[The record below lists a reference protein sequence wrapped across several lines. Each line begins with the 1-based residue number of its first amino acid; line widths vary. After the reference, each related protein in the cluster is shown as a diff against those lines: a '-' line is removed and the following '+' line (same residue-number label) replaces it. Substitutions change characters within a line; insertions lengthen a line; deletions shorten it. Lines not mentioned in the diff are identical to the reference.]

1 MTGSSLPCINAVL
14 FDLDG
19 TLLDTHGDLCNA
31 LNRIEKSCGKPPTPH
46 RLLRPYVSQGAM
58 KMICMA
64 FGYEADSPQAKSL
77 WKEMI
82 RLYAEDIASMT
93 VPFPGIRESLEYL
106 SCNDIG
112 WGIVTNK
119 PERLSRL
126 LLDKLELGSVPR
138 CIVGGDTLATKKPHP
153 EPLLHA
159 CRALRVDPSEAVYV
173 GDDERDVIAGR
184 CAGMLTV
191 TVRYGYHPPDN
202 PPDSWR
208 ADRIIDHASELIPL
222 LVDARRCRP

>member
-1 MTGSSLPCINAVL
+1 MTGSPLPCINAVL

-46 RLLRPYVSQGAM
+46 RALRPYVSQGAM

-64 FGYEADSPQAKSL
+64 FGYEPDNPKAKSL
-77 WKEMI
+77 WQEMI
-82 RLYAEDIASMT
+82 RLYGDDIASLT

-106 SCNDIG
+106 SRNNIE

-126 LLDKLELGSVPR
+126 LLDTLEFDPSPR
-138 CIVGGDTLATKKPHP
+138 CIVGGDTLTTKKPDP
-153 EPLLHA
+153 APLLHA
-159 CRALRVDPSEAVYV
+159 CRALRTNPSEAVYV

-184 CAGMLTV
+184 CAGMATV
-191 TVRYGYHPPDN
+191 AVRYGYHPPDN
-202 PPDSWR
+202 PPDSWG
-208 ADRIIDHASELIPL
+208 ADRVIDHASELIAL
-222 LVDARRCRP
+222 LADARRCR